1 MKQEPSVDTA
11 SATEPVEPV
20 MRARH
25 VAAGLT
31 VAYLILCYGYIL
43 LSSLLAAHWAQDL
56 AHLQAYEQA
65 KGLVFIVV
73 TGLVFYMFSWRM
85 LLRAEARERELL
97 RSREALSRTER
108 KALAGALACS
118 IAHDLNNTLTVAT
131 ASLDLMAD
139 GVPPDARSPE
149 MRQLSRAMA
158 EMGALA
164 SRLLDLGREGMPAD
178 FVTRDLAE
186 VVRQA
191 VAFARSHRVVKT
203 CVIEVEA
210 PDGVMLRVS
219 ARLVGQVILNL
230 LINAAEAT
238 GNHGRIRV
246 VVARGATG
254 GGVLEVHDNG
264 SGIPLEARDR
274 LFTPFA
280 TTKPNGTG
288 LGLLSVKVAAEQH
301 GGGVSIGE
309 SPLGG
314 ALVRVTIA

>member
-1 MKQEPSVDTA
+1 
-11 SATEPVEPV
+11 

-56 AHLQAYEQA
+56 EHLQAYEQA

-73 TGLVFYMFSWRM
+73 TGLVFYTFAWRM

-97 RSREALSRTER
+97 RSREALSRTEH
-108 KALAGALACS
+108 KALAGAMACS
-118 IAHDLNNTLTVAT
+118 IAHDLNNTLTVAG
-131 ASLDLMAD
+131 ASVDLLAD
-139 GVPPDARSPE
+139 GVPTEARRPE
-149 MRQLSRAMA
+149 LRQLSRAIA
-158 EMGALA
+158 DMGAL
-164 SRLLDLGREGMPAD
+164 STRLLNLGREGMPSD
-178 FVTRDLAE
+178 FSTRDLAE

-191 VAFARSHRVVKT
+191 VAFARSHRMVKGCVV
-203 CVIEVEA
+203 EVEA
-210 PDGVMLRVS
+210 PDGVPLRVS
-219 ARLVGQVILNL
+219 AILVGQLILNL

-238 GNHGRIRV
+238 GGRGRLRV
-246 VVARGATG
+246 VVARGETG
-254 GGVLEVHDNG
+254 GGVIEVHDNG
-264 SGIPLEARDR
+264 SGIPVEARDR

-280 TTKPNGTG
+280 TTKPHWTG

-301 GGGVSIGE
+301 GGGVTIGE

-314 ALVRVTIA
+314 ALLRVTFA